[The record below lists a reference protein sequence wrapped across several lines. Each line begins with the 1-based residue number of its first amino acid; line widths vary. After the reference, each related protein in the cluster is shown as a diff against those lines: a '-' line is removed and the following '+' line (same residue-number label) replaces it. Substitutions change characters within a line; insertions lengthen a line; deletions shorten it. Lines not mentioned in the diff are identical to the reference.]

1 MEYQKSRKPGRL
13 FTFSLLL
20 LDVVAITS
28 LYCLLVLMRHSQQF
42 TEFFYP
48 SALVVTIVT
57 ALATLALVGG
67 YDRNTDMLGIRFMS
81 EHLIASGIAFFISAV
96 IIYAMTAY
104 GADLHPPRA
113 SLAIIFLIFPVL
125 SLFYR
130 ELLATRLYED
140 LGKRSLFVLGTGE
153 QARQFYT
160 QLRALQWPQ
169 RVSFFATEETEEEK
183 KGTRLISDD
192 PDSPPIQH
200 DILQTLQQEK
210 GAAESIVIAED
221 PNRIP
226 RRLLER
232 LVAINF
238 QETEVQTLHTFFSRN
253 WRIVPVSEL
262 PPLWG
267 FDEAFRLNQSLT
279 YARTKRFF
287 DLVFA
292 LAMLLLVW
300 PLLGIVA
307 FVVLFESEGPA
318 IFRQTRVGR
327 DRRLFTL
334 YKFRTMYQGSE
345 EGDVYTREDDERV
358 TKVGRFL
365 RKFRLDE
372 LPQLWNVMQ
381 GNMSVIGPR
390 SEWIKLVEKYEESIP
405 HYHFRHL
412 VKPGITGWAQVNYSY
427 GASEKDTIE
436 KLKYDLYYVRHF
448 SFPLDLSI
456 TLKTLYILLGAK
468 GQ

>member
-192 PDSPPIQH
+192 PDSPPYSTISSRRCNRKKVRLRASSSRKTQIEYQE
-200 DILQTLQQEK
+200 DFWNGSLRSTSRKPKSRLSTLSSLVTGELFQSQSFPHS
-210 GAAESIVIAED
+210 GAST
-221 PNRIP
+221 
-226 RRLLER
+226 RL
-232 LVAINF
+232 
-238 QETEVQTLHTFFSRN
+238 
-253 WRIVPVSEL
+253 
-262 PPLWG
+262 
-267 FDEAFRLNQSLT
+267 
-279 YARTKRFF
+279 
-287 DLVFA
+287 FA
-292 LAMLLLVW
+292 LIRA
-300 PLLGIVA
+300 
-307 FVVLFESEGPA
+307 
-318 IFRQTRVGR
+318 
-327 DRRLFTL
+327 
-334 YKFRTMYQGSE
+334 
-345 EGDVYTREDDERV
+345 
-358 TKVGRFL
+358 
-365 RKFRLDE
+365 
-372 LPQLWNVMQ
+372 
-381 GNMSVIGPR
+381 
-390 SEWIKLVEKYEESIP
+390 
-405 HYHFRHL
+405 
-412 VKPGITGWAQVNYSY
+412 
-427 GASEKDTIE
+427 
-436 KLKYDLYYVRHF
+436 
-448 SFPLDLSI
+448 
-456 TLKTLYILLGAK
+456 
-468 GQ
+468 